1 MKKYEGL
8 EMKSSMFGII
18 VLMAILLAL
27 SFGVS
32 FAEDACTDLRACVEN
47 CSQIQNC
54 TMFISCI
61 ENCTLNTTS
70 GLGEARG
77 NLHWRNDEKIWN
89 PEGQV
94 QVPASSNPLIELREF
109 K

>member
-1 MKKYEGL
+1 
-8 EMKSSMFGII
+8 MKSSTLGIM
-18 VLMAILLAL
+18 VLMVVLLAL
-27 SFGVS
+27 SFSVS
-32 FAEDACTDLRACVEN
+32 FAEDDCNELRACVEN

-70 GLGEARG
+70 GFGGARG
-77 NLHWRNDEKIWN
+77 NLHWRNDEKNWY